1 MPQSKTMF
9 KDRIKKIMADLGLLW
24 VILIF
29 CIVMSFSSPAFFTL
43 NNLLNLLIQSTILCT
58 VSLGATFVIITGGID
73 LSVGSVMAVS
83 SSIGLGLI
91 MHNGWPVALG
101 ILVMLFIGAIFGLIN
116 GVLVTRFG
124 IPPMI
129 VTLATMGIARGLV
142 LIYTNSANIAP
153 VPPSFQFVAYERFLF
168 LPVIVWIVFILGIL
182 AWLVLSRT
190 VFGRSVYASGGNN
203 IAARLAG
210 IKTRLIVAFTYVISG
225 IMAAIGGFLLAARLE
240 SAGPNAGVGIE
251 MNVIAAV
258 VIGGCSLFGGRG
270 TIFGTVL
277 GVILISLVSNAV
289 NLLGVPP
296 AWDQLVKGM
305 VIIVASLLDVYRVKY
320 TSNIREH

>member
-1 MPQSKTMF
+1 MPQSKNIF
-9 KDRIKKIMADLGLLW
+9 RDKLKKAMADLGLLW

-29 CIVMSFSSPAFFTL
+29 CIIMSFASHAFFTL

-101 ILVMLFIGAIFGLIN
+101 ILIMLLIGAAFGLIN
-116 GVLVTRFG
+116 GILVTKFG

-153 VPPSFQFVAYERFLF
+153 VPRAFQFVAYERFLF
-168 LPVIVWIVFILGIL
+168 LPVIVWIVIFLCIL
-182 AWLVLSRT
+182 AWLALSRT
-190 VFGRSVYASGGNN
+190 VFGRSVYASGGNK

-210 IKTRLIVAFTYVISG
+210 IKTKLIVALTYVISG
-225 IMAAIGGFLLAARLE
+225 IMASVGGFLLAARLE